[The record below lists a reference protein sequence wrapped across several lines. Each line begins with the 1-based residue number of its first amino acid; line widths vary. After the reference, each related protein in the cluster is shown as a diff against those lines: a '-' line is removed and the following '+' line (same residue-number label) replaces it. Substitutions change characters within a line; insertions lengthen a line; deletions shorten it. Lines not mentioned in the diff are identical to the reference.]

1 MTQNS
6 ENPNWLFG
14 ATLNVFLVR
23 FGLVLLISF
32 LFTLA
37 GPFGTFRTGLFL
49 ERFGYWF
56 VLNGVSLSIALGVKS
71 VSMNF
76 FNPRTVIERECLIVL
91 ITTLLFTPFLWYWTT
106 MMFPGLADDPPSILW
121 MGGGV
126 LLICASI
133 SAILCNVPLVIKFEN
148 PTIRTKQGQA
158 RIVKR
163 LPENFDGKIV
173 RLSVDGHI
181 VRVVTDAGIFDLRM
195 RFTDAIEE
203 VLELDGVCT
212 HRSHWV
218 VLT

>member
-1 MTQNS
+1 M
-6 ENPNWLFG
+6 
-14 ATLNVFLVR
+14 
-23 FGLVLLISF
+23 
-32 LFTLA
+32 
-37 GPFGTFRTGLFL
+37 
-49 ERFGYWF
+49 
-56 VLNGVSLSIALGVKS
+56 
-71 VSMNF
+71 
-76 FNPRTVIERECLIVL
+76 
-91 ITTLLFTPFLWYWTT
+91 
-106 MMFPGLADDPPSILW
+106 
-121 MGGGV
+121 

-218 VLT
+218 VLTEIANVGTVNGRSCLLL

>member
-1 MTQNS
+1 MIRQAFYG
-6 ENPNWLFG
+6 W
-14 ATLNVFLVR
+14 
-23 FGLVLLISF
+23 
-32 LFTLA
+32 
-37 GPFGTFRTGLFL
+37 
-49 ERFGYWF
+49 
-56 VLNGVSLSIALGVKS
+56 
-71 VSMNF
+71 
-76 FNPRTVIERECLIVL
+76 
-91 ITTLLFTPFLWYWTT
+91 
-106 MMFPGLADDPPSILW
+106 
-121 MGGGV
+121 GGV

-148 PTIRTKQGQA
+148 PSIRTKQGQA

-163 LPENFDGKIV
+163 LPEDFEGKIV

-218 VLT
+218 VLTEIANVGTVNGRSCLLLSNGDEVPVSRKYQPGL